1 MVSKNIGQAFGMPLH
16 WKPRV
21 VMTPTL
27 SSPRWSLWWQLAGIT
42 VMTKLA
48 LRQFSILGITHG
60 LVNIRITIAIHW
72 HSQRFLESES
82 LSYYRVLNTLVRVTD
97 SAQHSA
103 SHFEQWIQFLWQMS
117 HKCVNWVLGC
127 LEIMILVYPDPFR
140 QAILCRNR
148 TGINPMMQAGC
159 GPILAH
165 YGISARMW
173 CFVKMKTFC
182 SIRLCL
188 VTRQSFYSIVYR
200 MW

>member
-1 MVSKNIGQAFGMPLH
+1 M
-16 WKPRV
+16 
-21 VMTPTL
+21 MTTCRDH
-27 SSPRWSLWWQLAGIT
+27 SDDKVGIT
-42 VMTKLA
+42 AIFDFRYYSWSSEHQDYDCNTLA
-48 LRQFSILGITHG
+48 LTTISWKWISFVLPCFKHASSGDRQCIT
-60 LVNIRITIAIHW
+60 L
-72 HSQRFLESES
+72 SES
-82 LSYYRVLNTLVRVTD
+82 LWTINTFLVTNESQVC
-97 SAQHSA
+97 
-103 SHFEQWIQFLWQMS
+103 EL
-117 HKCVNWVLGC
+117 CVSMFRNNDIG
-127 LEIMILVYPDPFR
+127 YPDPFR

-182 SIRLCL
+182 SITLFL

>member
-1 MVSKNIGQAFGMPLH
+1 M
-16 WKPRV
+16 
-21 VMTPTL
+21 MTTCRDH
-27 SSPRWSLWWQLAGIT
+27 SDDKVGIT
-42 VMTKLA
+42 AIFDFRYYSWSSEHQDYDCNTLA
-48 LRQFSILGITHG
+48 LTPISWKWISFVLPCFKHASSGDRQCIT
-60 LVNIRITIAIHW
+60 L
-72 HSQRFLESES
+72 SES
-82 LSYYRVLNTLVRVTD
+82 LWTINAFIVTNE
-97 SAQHSA
+97 SQVC
-103 SHFEQWIQFLWQMS
+103 EL
-117 HKCVNWVLGC
+117 CVSMFRNNHIG
-127 LEIMILVYPDPFR
+127 YPDPFR

-182 SIRLCL
+182 SITLFL

>member
-1 MVSKNIGQAFGMPLH
+1 MMTTCRDHSDD
-16 WKPRV
+16 RV
-21 VMTPTL
+21 
-27 SSPRWSLWWQLAGIT
+27 GIT
-42 VMTKLA
+42 AIFDFRYYSWSSEHQDYDCNTLA
-48 LRQFSILGITHG
+48 LT
-60 LVNIRITIAIHW
+60 TISRKWI
-72 HSQRFLESES
+72 SF
-82 LSYYRVLNTLVRVTD
+82 VLPCFKHTSFIVRVTD

-103 SHFEQWIQFLWQMS
+103 SHFEQWIHFLWQMS
-117 HKCVNWVLGC
+117 HKCVNCVLGC

-159 GPILAH
+159 APILAH

-182 SIRLCL
+182 SITLCL